1 MLVRVIVSNAKFDHL
16 AKVCLSIVKVSFPSV
31 ISK

>member
-1 MLVRVIVSNAKFDHL
+1 MLVCAIVSGTKFDHL
-16 AKVCLSIVKVSFPSV
+16 VRACLSIVKISFPSV